1 MDFLYNI
8 EQEVH
13 TTPQDEIPKGDTKL
27 FENKSLPAA
36 RKQELSHSVL
46 AHPETTDFS

>member
-1 MDFLYNI
+1 MDFLYDI

-13 TTPQDEIPKGDTKL
+13 TTPQDEIPKGDMA
-27 FENKSLPAA
+27 NKSLPTA